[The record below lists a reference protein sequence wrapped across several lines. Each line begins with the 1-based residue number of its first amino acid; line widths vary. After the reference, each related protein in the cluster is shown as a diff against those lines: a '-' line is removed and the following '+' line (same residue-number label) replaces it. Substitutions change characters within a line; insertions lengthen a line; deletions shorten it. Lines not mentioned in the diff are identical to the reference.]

1 MLLTVY
7 SNELSN
13 NFRVDLKDNIILPP
27 YTTIKMTNALLSLAH
42 NFVIENDT
50 PIKIRYNN
58 VNNTPNTFLILSGTY
73 TLAQLAQ
80 HIELRIN
87 QNATNNGIKNMKC
100 SMTYDLDKG
109 YNAGCFNIDLELTS
123 LDVNLFREND
133 FTVANWGTFTEDKLD
148 SILDDTTISI
158 TTVNDNSYLGIT
170 SILKDGLEESS
181 WGYCWIN
188 EDVKI
193 QNWLEPISSLKET
206 APPSTHNQPY
216 GALSFQDNNNT
227 DNSYA
232 VCLNQGQIAFTGITN
247 NTFDDIKK
255 WTQTPIVFLMCK
267 SDAGGSYTDGDF
279 VIFENNGGGLKEVY
293 KNSNYSGSEIV
304 GVSFSNG
311 NKPEYY
317 YADGGGNDWEKL
329 AVSTTDA
336 NRYSFSNG
344 DNLKLGFSSYEK
356 IQADD
361 EQYYQVVNIFS
372 SGKINTDTNLTGY
385 GQYVELDWNNN
396 NNNDFGKLL
405 GFDEDKYISDE
416 TGSSPAKL
424 AKIDQSN
431 EDKVSVLGYSTGA
444 KTAPYINV
452 NIDNLPIVSYGCN
465 STDDQFIGQNKCIAS
480 IPRYDFQGDFELNYN
495 LVYNPV
501 EANVIRL
508 NNANEISLSSLD
520 FRLQQADG
528 TYPIDI
534 VSPKS
539 FVLDLQS
546 EENIKSKHFKM

>member
-42 NFVIENDT
+42 NFVIEEDT

-58 VNNTPNTFLILSGTY
+58 VANSPNTFVINAGTY

-87 QNATNNGIKNMKC
+87 QNANNNGIRNMKC

-109 YNAGCFNIDLELTS
+109 YNAGCFNIQLELTS
-123 LDVNLFREND
+123 LDVNLFRVND
-133 FTVANWGTFTEDKLD
+133 WTVANFDTFSLLSDTALIDNALITRSMDGDENYMGATALSLGGTNVESWAYC
-148 SILDDTTISI
+148 SINKEVII
-158 TTVNDNSYLGIT
+158 
-170 SILKDGLEESS
+170 E
-181 WGYCWIN
+181 
-188 EDVKI
+188 
-193 QNWLEPISSLKET
+193 NWLEPTTKT
-206 APPSTHNQPY
+206 NQDQTPTVHKQPY
-216 GALSFQDNNNT
+216 GSLIFKDNDQQDT
-227 DNSYA
+227 SYA
-232 VCLNQGQIAFTGITN
+232 VLLNSADINFASLSLSNGDFDAITEYPN
-247 NTFDDIKK
+247 
-255 WTQTPIVFLMCK
+255 TPIVILYQK
-267 SDAGGSYTDGDF
+267 SNGTVDGEVVIYENPDGSGLTEVYRNTLD
-279 VIFENNGGGLKEVY
+279 GGGEF
-293 KNSNYSGSEIV
+293 I
-304 GVSFSNG
+304 GVSLSNG
-311 NKPEYY
+311 NSPEYF
-317 YADGGGNDWEKL
+317 YASDGDDWTRL
-329 AVSTTDA
+329 QASPSATGRFTF
-336 NRYSFSNG
+336 NNG
-344 DNLKLGFSSYEK
+344 DNLRFGFTSYGICASTDVEDLQISS
-356 IQADD
+356 
-361 EQYYQVVNIFS
+361 IFS
-372 SGKINTDTNLTGY
+372 SGKINTDINLNGY

-405 GFDEDKYISDE
+405 GFDEDKYISD
-416 TGSSPAKL
+416 TTSSNPAEL